1 MSLLGVA
8 VGDGE
13 EWLLSPIDLSL
24 SDFERGRCVMVGMES
39 ILSMVSLVRDED
51 KQLNDVVSGAE

>member
-1 MSLLGVA
+1 MSLLGVV

-24 SDFERGRCVMVGMES
+24 SDFDRGRFRMES
-39 ILSMVSLVRDED
+39 ISVVSLVCDD
-51 KQLNDVVSGAE
+51 KQLSDAVSGAE